1 MSIILT
7 VVYLYKNLFA
17 MQINLTRSRTAIY
30 LLLGFALF
38 LGFYI
43 AGWLLTNA
51 HTSSHLQLMQR
62 NQQAA
67 IKMHV
72 LASLIE
78 IARERSR
85 LAHEMV
91 LVDDVFVKD
100 ELAQAVSSL
109 AADFVVKRQQLLDM
123 PLSATTQR
131 IMQEQRSIYPVVI
144 TAFDQVAEL
153 ALEDTPRANEMA
165 SSILL
170 NQVVPN
176 QHRIIDNFMRAMRNI
191 ELDVIKSSQDLKL
204 QYQRDSQV
212 RNLIGMVTLI
222 LSFIIIFVVTRNI
235 ISNERRLISFSTTD
249 GLTGALNRRSF
260 DHLLELEW
268 KRSIRSDKPLSL
280 ILIDVDHFKAYNDL
294 YGHHAGDR
302 CLKQV
307 ANVVSGVLFRDE
319 DIVARYG
326 GEEFVV
332 LLPNADEDGAWEVAQ
347 RMRLSVYGERIKH
360 ETSAADGFLTIS
372 LGVATMTASRDIM
385 ATDLFQAAD
394 QALYQAKAAGR
405 NQVRIYDPL
414 PGLVSAEQGIVA

>member
-1 MSIILT
+1 
-7 VVYLYKNLFA
+7 
-17 MQINLTRSRTAIY
+17 MQINLTSSRTAIY

-38 LGFYI
+38 LGLYI
-43 AGWLLTNA
+43 AGWMLTNS
-51 HTSSHLQLMQR
+51 HTSSHLLLMKR
-62 NQQAA
+62 NEQAA

-100 ELAQAVSSL
+100 ELAQAVNSL

-123 PLSATTQR
+123 PLSAAAQR
-131 IMQEQRSIYPVVI
+131 IMHEQRSIYPVVI
-144 TAFDQVAEL
+144 QAFDQVAEL
-153 ALEDTPRANEMA
+153 VLEDAPHTNELA

-176 QHRIIDNFMRAMRNI
+176 QHRIIDNFMKIMRNI
-191 ELDVIKSSQDLKL
+191 EQEVISSSRDLRL
-204 QYQRDSQV
+204 QYERHRQI
-212 RNLIGMVTLI
+212 RNLIGSVTLF
-222 LSFIIIFVVTRNI
+222 LSFMIIFVVTRNI
-235 ISNERRLISFSTTD
+235 TSNERRLIRFSTTD
-249 GLTGALNRRSF
+249 ALTGALNRRSF

-268 KRSIRSDKPLSL
+268 KRSIRSDGPLSL

-294 YGHHAGDR
+294 YGHQQGDR

-307 ANVVSGVLFRDE
+307 AKVMSEVLFREE
-319 DIVARYG
+319 DIIARYG

-332 LLPNADEDGAWEVAQ
+332 LLPNVDEDGAWEVAQ
-347 RMRLSVYGERIKH
+347 RMRLSVYGERIEH

-372 LGVATMTASRDIM
+372 LGIATLTASRDIM

-394 QALYQAKAAGR
+394 QALYQSKAAGR
-405 NQVRIYDPL
+405 NQVSIYDPGEIMISE
-414 PGLVSAEQGIVA
+414 PQDIPA